1 MAALLEYTPRD
12 TFMHHLH
19 PATKLFW
26 SIAVLV
32 LSFLTDRPLWILA
45 LLLGNLL
52 LAAAGGVLGHM
63 LPALR
68 SLAIFATILVLL
80 QIFLVDEGKT
90 IFYLFPA
97 YSMGR
102 ITDTGLHLSALAA
115 LRMLA
120 TVSTIPILLLTTRMT
135 DLAAVLVEKCRI
147 PYPYAFMFLT
157 ALRLIPTLLSR
168 MEQVLEAQAA
178 RGYRIDTKNPL
189 RRMRLILP
197 LAIPLL
203 VSTVQKIEQTALSME
218 MRGFASG
225 PRRSYRE
232 IKMQPTDFICAGLL
246 LLILSISIFV
256 VKLA

>member
-1 MAALLEYTPRD
+1 MAALLEYTHRD
-12 TFMHHLH
+12 SFLHHLH
-19 PATKLFW
+19 PATKLLW

-52 LAAAGGVLGHM
+52 LAAAGGVLKRM
-63 LPALR
+63 LPVLR
-68 SLAIFATILVLL
+68 SLAIFAAILVLM
-80 QIFLVDEGKT
+80 QVFLIDEGKT
-90 IFYLFPA
+90 LFYLFPA
-97 YSMGR
+97 FGAGR
-102 ITDTGLHLSALAA
+102 ITDTGLQLSTLAA

-120 TVSTIPILLLTTRMT
+120 TVSTIPLLLLTTRMT

-147 PYPYAFMFLT
+147 PYSYAFMFLT
-157 ALRLIPTLLSR
+157 ALRLIPTLLDR
-168 MEQVLEAQAA
+168 MEQVLQAQAA
-178 RGYRIDTKNPL
+178 RGYRTDTKNLL
-189 RRMRLILP
+189 RRILLILP

-232 IKMQPTDFICAGLL
+232 IKMQPADFICAGLL
-246 LLILSISIFV
+246 MLAVSISIIV
-256 VKLA
+256 QLI